1 MEIGVKVG
9 DIMTRELVSVKP
21 DLSIIDCA
29 RKMEKHDIGM
39 VIVKGNG
46 KLLGMLTEKDII
58 WALTKKSNLKSVKA
72 RDLMIRKVPTIKPS
86 KDIYEALLR
95 MRNLKIKWLPVTVRK
110 YVIGMLTI
118 KDILKIEPS
127 LFEIAVQHH
136 NMNHIHI
143 NEDGGKLMRKNAILS
158 GKGLWIKEGVCEECG
173 AFGLLQNI
181 DGFLFCEGC
190 SLTGPRLH

>member
-9 DIMTRELVSVKP
+9 DIMTREIISVKP
-21 DLSIIDCA
+21 ELNIIDCA

-39 VIVKGNG
+39 VIVKNNG

-58 WALTKKSNLKSVKA
+58 WALTKKTNLRSVKA

-86 KDIYEALLR
+86 KDIYEALIR
-95 MRNLKIKWLPVTVRK
+95 MRNLKAKWLPVTIKK

-118 KDILKIEPS
+118 KDILRIEPS

-136 NMNHIHI
+136 NLHVKEE
-143 NEDGGKLMRKNAILS
+143 EDKLMRRNAVLS
-158 GKGLWIKEGVCEECG
+158 GKELWIKEGICEECG
-173 AFGLLQNI
+173 SCGLLQNI
-181 DGFLFCEGC
+181 DGFLFCESC
-190 SLTGPRLH
+190 SLTAPGLH